1 MNYFLIST
9 IIFLTF
15 FIIVL
20 ILLILI
26 RNKFHARIKELENKN
41 SNLDEKKLLLES
53 VEREYRKLLDIVIDS
68 MQHGI
73 VLLDNSLRAIKINN
87 SISNLFYLDRAKLAG
102 EKTIF
107 IFNNRNLEELIEES
121 LSGDKAI
128 RKDIIFYGDEEISLS
143 VDAIPLNLENY
154 YVMLIFNN
162 TTQEVEFSRLRS
174 QFVANVS
181 HEMRTPLTSIKG
193 YVETLLENRRPEGS
207 LPDSEITIK
216 YLSKTLGEV
225 ERLNILIEDVL
236 NLSNIEHRRNVLFK
250 QEYNI
255 VEIIREC
262 IDSLSFLAEKNN
274 VKIEFI
280 FSRDPVLLQTEEALF
295 SQIVR
300 NLVENAIFHG
310 GSGTILKVILEENN
324 SGIVLGFEDNGQ
336 GIDSSDLPFIF
347 QRFYKSRSGY
357 SYLKTGSGLGLSIVK
372 HIVELHGGTIEASSQ
387 PGIRTRFVMTFQK

>member
-15 FIIVL
+15 FIIAL

-26 RNKFHARIKELENKN
+26 RNKFHARIRELENKN

-207 LPDSEITIK
+207 SRT
-216 YLSKTLGEV
+216 
-225 ERLNILIEDVL
+225 
-236 NLSNIEHRRNVLFK
+236 
-250 QEYNI
+250 
-255 VEIIREC
+255 
-262 IDSLSFLAEKNN
+262 
-274 VKIEFI
+274 VK
-280 FSRDPVLLQTEEALF
+280 
-295 SQIVR
+295 
-300 NLVENAIFHG
+300 
-310 GSGTILKVILEENN
+310 
-324 SGIVLGFEDNGQ
+324 
-336 GIDSSDLPFIF
+336 
-347 QRFYKSRSGY
+347 
-357 SYLKTGSGLGLSIVK
+357 
-372 HIVELHGGTIEASSQ
+372 
-387 PGIRTRFVMTFQK
+387 